1 MQIGLSSLTLSR
13 SRISVNTPS
22 YFPESTFNAIVH
34 AGFNKVEYDA
44 ISVKVIRNDM
54 RSIHDQGFLS
64 PDQKR
69 ENAPEKG
76 RLVTE
81 WSCRAFAVL
90 VWQQDNENI
99 RKINLIRQSGVIPG

>member
-22 YFPESTFNAIVH
+22 YFPESTFNAIVR

-69 ENAPEKG
+69 ENVPEKG

-90 VWQQDNENI
+90 VGS
-99 RKINLIRQSGVIPG
+99 KITKT